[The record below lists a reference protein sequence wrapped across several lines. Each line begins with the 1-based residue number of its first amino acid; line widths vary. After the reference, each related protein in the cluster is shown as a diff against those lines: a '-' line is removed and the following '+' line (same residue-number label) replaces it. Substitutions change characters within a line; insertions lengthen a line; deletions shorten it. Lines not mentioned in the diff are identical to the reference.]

1 RASAASS
8 SRAAKVALV
17 NPASTNRK
25 NNRLSFASLRQIF
38 TRIRKS
44 FLLNASSASIQLA
57 ATDPDE
63 RTNCRTSSV
72 LLIVRGSCFTNPRT
86 NSANRN
92 VLSSKSRGLASS
104 FIFGT
109 WGLTSYL
116 GFGAWDLGFPG
127 VGSVHRSEERR
138 VG

>member
-1 RASAASS
+1 M
-8 SRAAKVALV
+8 
-17 NPASTNRK
+17 
-25 NNRLSFASLRQIF
+25 
-38 TRIRKS
+38 RKS

-109 WGLTSYL
+109 WGLTL
-116 GFGAWDLGFPG
+116 TWDLALGIWDLPRRQRPWPKIIHQDQATAIFSSAVALHPAEICERAKLE
-127 VGSVHRSEERR
+127 SVAQR
-138 VG
+138 